1 MKAIRLGPAV
11 ELRHRKIGRRLA
23 QDLVGLAQLAVL
35 TLERLDPLALLRAR
49 ASPQAPITLGLAN
62 PVAQGLARAADLGRD
77 RLDGRV
83 LRAVLALVI
92 QHHPD
97 RALAD
102 LRRIGGCALR
112 HGSILSRVGASGK
125 PGTVQTGTPAPPPQ
139 TSNIGKRA
147 DLVFW
152 SLSGTVT

>member
-1 MKAIRLGPAV
+1 MAETDNPCRCRSRIMMSSPRRTTAEPPPATTGRDHRRGR
-11 ELRHRKIGRRLA
+11 ELRLPAGAPPGSRMRSHLGKFESALPGNITPA
-23 QDLVGLAQLAVL
+23 L
-35 TLERLDPLALLRAR
+35 T
-49 ASPQAPITLGLAN
+49 
-62 PVAQGLARAADLGRD
+62 QGLARAADLGRD

-102 LRRIGGCALR
+102 LRRIGGCALC

-125 PGTVQTGTPAPPPQ
+125 PGAVQ
-139 TSNIGKRA
+139 
-147 DLVFW
+147 
-152 SLSGTVT
+152 

>member
-1 MKAIRLGPAV
+1 
-11 ELRHRKIGRRLA
+11 ELRHRKIGRGLA

-35 TLERLDPLALLRAR
+35 TLQRLDPLALLRGR

-102 LRRIGGCALR
+102 LRRIWGCALC
-112 HGSILSRVGASGK
+112 HGSILSRGGASGK
-125 PGTVQTGTPAPPPQ
+125 PGGVQCAPSTPSRISVRRCWTSGRSTTQAGSSNGTGSRHP
-139 TSNIGKRA
+139 R
-147 DLVFW
+147 
-152 SLSGTVT
+152 